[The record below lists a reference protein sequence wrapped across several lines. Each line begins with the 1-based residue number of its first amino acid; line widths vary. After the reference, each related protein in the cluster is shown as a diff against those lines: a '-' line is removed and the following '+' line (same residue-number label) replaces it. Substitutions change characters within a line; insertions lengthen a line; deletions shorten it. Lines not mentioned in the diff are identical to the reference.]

1 MSRYSEGW
9 KTAAKAGALLEVGV
23 PDPGMACEVYV
34 SAPPASSMTVA
45 AGQRAQQKVPGERT
59 REVMLDPGASADTPV
74 RNQGPGR
81 SLPGPDAGHPL
92 QGAGISHEKNVV
104 QLACN

>member
-1 MSRYSEGW
+1 VLTMPERCKENW
-9 KTAAKAGALLEVGV
+9 
-23 PDPGMACEVYV
+23 PGSGPAMACEVYV
-34 SAPPASSMTVA
+34 SAPPASSMTVT
-45 AGQRAQQKVPGERT
+45 AGRRAQEKVPGVRS

-92 QGAGISHEKNVV
+92 QGAGISHEEKNVV

>member
-1 MSRYSEGW
+1 VDVH
-9 KTAAKAGALLEVGV
+9 AKLCLPLE
-23 PDPGMACEVYV
+23 
-34 SAPPASSMTVA
+34 
-45 AGQRAQQKVPGERT
+45 
-59 REVMLDPGASADTPV
+59 LSADTPV

-92 QGAGISHEKNVV
+92 QGAGISHEEKNVV

>member
-1 MSRYSEGW
+1 MPEKVQENGL
-9 KTAAKAGALLEVGV
+9 GA
-23 PDPGMACEVYV
+23 DPGMACEVYV
-34 SAPPASSMTVA
+34 PAPPASRTAQTEKTFKERNFFTA
-45 AGQRAQQKVPGERT
+45 A
-59 REVMLDPGASADTPV
+59 LDPGASADTPV

-92 QGAGISHEKNVV
+92 HGAGISHEEKNVV